1 MKKLSI
7 ALLAATVVAGAASA
21 NQTGFFVGLG
31 GVTGAV
37 TGKYDAKP
45 VSGIGATTQRGDAGK
60 TLFGGRL
67 EVGYG
72 MTFAGCGYASLSIYG
87 TMTNTKLTP
96 MSDLGS
102 AAAAAR
108 SEKIEF
114 RNRHNYGAEIKLGY
128 HLTKDTVGF
137 IGVAA
142 EAGKY
147 EVKFTQVSAAD
158 GNVLRPTLKA
168 SKTKIYAKPVIGV
181 RTMFTRNLF
190 VEAKYGFGI
199 ANKVTLNAPVDALGE
214 LTDVASGGRKV
225 SVKPR
230 THEFSVTIGWKF

>member
-1 MKKLSI
+1 MMKKLSI

-37 TGKYDAKP
+37 TGKGTA
-45 VSGIGATTQRGDAGK
+45 VSANPANIATRSFDNGK
-60 TLFGGRL
+60 TIFGGRL

-87 TMTNTKLTP
+87 TLANTKIKAFDELPT
-96 MSDLGS
+96 GF
-102 AAAAAR
+102 
-108 SEKIEF
+108 EKIEL
-114 RNRHNYGAEIKLGY
+114 RNKHNYGAEIKLGY

-147 EVKFTQVSAAD
+147 ELKYTQASAA
-158 GNVLRPTLKA
+158 NPNESRPALKT
-168 SKTKIYAKPVIGV
+168 SKTKVYAKPVIGV

-199 ANKVTLNAPVDALGE
+199 ANKINLNAPVDEDGAA
-214 LTDVASGGRKV
+214 TRTATGGARKV